1 MGWFG
6 ISNKKDPK
14 EAAYDSGKKNFKE
27 VIENEAP
34 GGLLYAIDRREN
46 FNTGSTLTVHPGEVA
61 LFEKNGN
68 ISEEFESGRYELST
82 ENYAFIS
89 RIRNMFTGGA
99 SSFNCRIHF
108 FRDADSSEIKWGTQ
122 SPLIVE
128 DNIYNEEAKLG
139 VAATYK
145 IKIDNPTKCL
155 KKLLGNGVYFKS
167 EVEMNKYWSGEFSSI
182 IREITHNALKEYPKS
197 LYDVLD
203 QTMTISNMLR
213 EPIANVMS
221 DYGIKLVKFSIVSIN
236 ILDDFVERVRNHKN
250 IVRNAQLEA
259 QAKVTTAQGDQ
270 AMFNILGENWD
281 RMQRV
286 EIMKEIAQNPGSG
299 MAGMGAEFGI
309 GIGAMGAF
317 AGMTNQ
323 VINQQM
329 GTTPQ
334 TGSPTP
340 PPIQKTTY
348 YLYINN
354 QQMGPYDIQA
364 LGMFVKG
371 GQLTPQTLVW
381 KEGLPEWIPAENTEL
396 RQLFAQVPPTPPTPP
411 TPPASSNNSTLKFN

>member
-6 ISNKKDPK
+6 ITTKKDPK
-14 EAAYDSGKKNFKE
+14 EAAYEGGKKNFKE

-34 GGLLYAIDRREN
+34 GELLYSIDPREN
-46 FNTGSTLTVHPGEVA
+46 FNTGSTLIVHPGEVA
-61 LFEKNGN
+61 LFETNGN
-68 ISEEFESGRYELST
+68 ISEEFENGRYELST
-82 ENYAFIS
+82 ENYAFLS
-89 RIRNMFTGGA
+89 RVRNMFTGGA

-155 KKLLGNGVYFKS
+155 KKLLGNNVYFKS
-167 EVEMNKYWSGEFSSI
+167 QEDMNSYWSGEFSSI

-203 QTMTISNMLR
+203 QTMTISNLLR
-213 EPIANVMS
+213 EPIENVMS
-221 DYGIKLVKFSIVSIN
+221 DYGIKLVKFSIVNIN
-236 ILDDFVERVRNHKN
+236 ILDDFVERVRANKD
-250 IVRNAQLEA
+250 IVRKAQLGA
-259 QAKVTTAQGDQ
+259 QAKVATAQGDQ
-270 AMFNILGENWD
+270 AMFDVLGSNWD

-286 EIMKEIAQNPGSG
+286 EIMKEIAKNPSSG
-299 MAGMGAEFGI
+299 MAGLGAELGM
-309 GIGAMGAF
+309 GMATMGAF

-329 GTTPQ
+329 GTAPQ
-334 TGSPTP
+334 TAGSTP
-340 PPIQKTTY
+340 PPVQKAQY

-354 QQMGPYDIQA
+354 QQMGPYDIQS
-364 LGMFVKG
+364 LGLFVQG

-381 KEGLPEWIPAENTEL
+381 KEGLTEWVQAGTTEL
-396 RQLFAQVPPTPPTPP
+396 QQLFTQAGPTPPKPPTPPTPP
-411 TPPASSNNSTLKFN
+411 TNSTIKMN